1 MVAREREEHGGLKIG
16 SAFFG
21 WLTATGMAVLLSALV
36 AVTGLLAGEATGTD
50 TATEVSDALDI
61 QVESLGVLGIVVALV
76 IMFVAYYS
84 GGYVAGR
91 MARFDGIKQGI
102 AVWGWALVIAVV
114 VGVLGAVAD
123 NEYEGSLGMPQVSL
137 DETTTTTAIVARRAG
152 AAGQPG
158 RRDARRPRR
167 HALPPAR
174 RPHRPGSLTAGGS
187 GRRVG
192 MRRTLPLCAL
202 LLLTRLLRT
211 RSSRTPAPTPNR
223 SRPRSPTA
231 SPPVT

>member
-1 MVAREREEHGGLKIG
+1 MSDETREPSDDHTPRTDHPAGRHQAEPVTRGDVVAREREEHGGLKIG

-50 TATEVSDALDI
+50 TATEVSDALDV

-102 AVWGWALVIAVV
+102 AVWVWALVIAIV

-123 NEYEGSLGMPQVSL
+123 NEYSGSLGMPQVSF
-137 DETTTTTAIVARRAG
+137 EESTTTTAIVAIVFVLLVSLVGATLGGLAG
-152 AAGQPG
+152 M
-158 RRDARRPRR
+158 RF
-167 HALPPAR
+167 H
-174 RPHRPGSLTAGGS
+174 
-187 GRRVG
+187 RRVD
-192 MRRTLPLCAL
+192 RTGLG
-202 LLLTRLLRT
+202 R
-211 RSSRTPAPTPNR
+211 
-223 SRPRSPTA
+223 
-231 SPPVT
+231 

>member
-1 MVAREREEHGGLKIG
+1 MFGRNSDETHDETQAELTAGRHQADPGTRGEVIAREREEHGGVKIG

-21 WLTATGMAVLLSALV
+21 WLAATGMAVLLSALV

-61 QVESLGVLGIVVALV
+61 QVESLGVLGIVVALA

-102 AVWGWALVIAVV
+102 AVWVWALVIAVV

-123 NEYEGSLGMPQVSL
+123 NEYAGSLGMPQVSVQ
-137 DETTTTTAIVARRAG
+137 ETTTTTAIVGIVFVALVSLVGSMLGGLAG
-152 AAGQPG
+152 M
-158 RRDARRPRR
+158 RF
-167 HALPPAR
+167 H
-174 RPHRPGSLTAGGS
+174 
-187 GRRVG
+187 RRVD
-192 MRRTLPLCAL
+192 RTGLGH
-202 LLLTRLLRT
+202 
-211 RSSRTPAPTPNR
+211 
-223 SRPRSPTA
+223 
-231 SPPVT
+231 

>member
-1 MVAREREEHGGLKIG
+1 MADESRDPRTQHPDSDHDGRPAGRHTADPVTRDEVVAREREEHGGIKIG

-21 WLTATGMAVLLSALV
+21 WLAATGMAVLLSALV

-50 TATEVSDALDI
+50 TAGEVSDALDI

-102 AVWGWALVIAVV
+102 AVWGWALVVAIV

-123 NEYEGSLGMPQVSL
+123 NEYTGSVGMPQVSF
-137 DETTTTTAIVARRAG
+137 DESTTTTTILAIVFVLLVSLVGAMLGGLAG
-152 AAGQPG
+152 M
-158 RRDARRPRR
+158 RF
-167 HALPPAR
+167 H
-174 RPHRPGSLTAGGS
+174 
-187 GRRVG
+187 RRVD
-192 MRRTLPLCAL
+192 RTGLG
-202 LLLTRLLRT
+202 R
-211 RSSRTPAPTPNR
+211 
-223 SRPRSPTA
+223 
-231 SPPVT
+231 

>member
-1 MVAREREEHGGLKIG
+1 MSDETREPSDDHTPRTDHPAGRHQAEPVTRGEVVAREREEHGGLKIG

-50 TATEVSDALDI
+50 TATEVSDALDV

-102 AVWGWALVIAVV
+102 AVWVWALVIAIV

-123 NEYEGSLGMPQVSL
+123 NEYTGSLGMPQVSF
-137 DETTTTTAIVARRAG
+137 EESTTTTAIVAIVFVLLVSLVGATLGGLAG
-152 AAGQPG
+152 M
-158 RRDARRPRR
+158 RF
-167 HALPPAR
+167 H
-174 RPHRPGSLTAGGS
+174 
-187 GRRVG
+187 RRVD
-192 MRRTLPLCAL
+192 RTGLG
-202 LLLTRLLRT
+202 R
-211 RSSRTPAPTPNR
+211 
-223 SRPRSPTA
+223 
-231 SPPVT
+231 

>member
-1 MVAREREEHGGLKIG
+1 MFGRTQDETHDETRADHPTDHPTGHHTDQAAVRHEAEPTTRGEVVARERQEHGGLKIG

-36 AVTGLLAGEATGTD
+36 AVTGLVAGDATGTD
-50 TATEVSDALDI
+50 TASEVSDALDV
-61 QVESLGVLGIVVALV
+61 QVESLGLLGIIVALA

-123 NEYEGSLGMPQVSL
+123 NEYTGSLGMPQVSF
-137 DETTTTTAIVARRAG
+137 EESTTTAAIVAIVSVLLVSLVGAMLGGLAG
-152 AAGQPG
+152 M
-158 RRDARRPRR
+158 RF
-167 HALPPAR
+167 H
-174 RPHRPGSLTAGGS
+174 
-187 GRRVG
+187 RRVD
-192 MRRTLPLCAL
+192 RTGLG
-202 LLLTRLLRT
+202 R
-211 RSSRTPAPTPNR
+211 
-223 SRPRSPTA
+223 
-231 SPPVT
+231 